1 MSTIAYESQGDAPAI
16 PEAYLS
22 KERPN
27 HQLDPILLGE
37 ACLDPFRS
45 MFHCITPRG
54 AMFPNA
60 PKADYKLTDQHGDCG
75 VLVEVKEDTAIP
87 DFKLSDIPGVRR
99 AD

>member
-1 MSTIAYESQGDAPAI
+1 MSTIAYESQGAAPAI

-22 KERPN
+22 KERPD
-27 HQLDPILLGE
+27 HQFDPMLLEGVT
-37 ACLDPFRS
+37 LNPFGS

-54 AMFPNA
+54 VMFPNA

-75 VLVEVKEDTAIP
+75 VLVEVKEDTTIT